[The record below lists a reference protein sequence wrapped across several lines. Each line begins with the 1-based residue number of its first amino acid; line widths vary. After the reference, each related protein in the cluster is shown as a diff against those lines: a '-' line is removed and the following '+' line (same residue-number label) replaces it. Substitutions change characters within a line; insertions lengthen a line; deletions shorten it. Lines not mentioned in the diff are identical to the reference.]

1 MHQAWEMQHDY
12 EKRVQGLI
20 EALKSTQTKWARS
33 SFTGGY
39 ADSIRQLREFES
51 YKSTTKRGWVAER
64 RELDTLLGNIQTKLK
79 TYNLRPY
86 NPPAGLTL
94 EDLAKAWEG
103 LISTEANRKRAI
115 TASIR
120 AIKDSLRKK
129 FADAANQFAK
139 HLTEISQAIAS
150 LSGDLEQQLD
160 TTNQLIEQHEGLKQK
175 LAEVDALNK
184 DCEEANIEDNEY
196 VFLNNFWVLF

>member
-12 EKRVQGLI
+12 EKRVQALI
-20 EALKSTQTKWARS
+20 EAVKNIQTKWARA

-51 YKSTTKRGWVAER
+51 YKSTTKRGWIAER

-86 NPPAGLTL
+86 TPPAGLTL
-94 EDLAKAWEG
+94 EELAKTWEE
-103 LISTEANRKRAI
+103 LITTEARRKRSI

-120 AIKDSLRKK
+120 DIKDNLRKTY
-129 FADAANQFAK
+129 ADAANQLAQD
-139 HLTEISQAIAS
+139 LTLISQAIAS
-150 LSGDLEQQLD
+150 LSGELEQQLD
-160 TTNQLIEQHEGLKQK
+160 TTNQLITQHDSLKHK
-175 LAEVDALNK
+175 LGEIEKLNK
-184 DCEEANIEDNEY
+184 DCEEANIEDNE
-196 VFLNNFWVLF
+196 